1 MLYILA
7 KTGNLIKASK
17 TCKGTIKMGSK
28 PNAIVAQ
35 SGGPTAVINSS
46 ACGVVQEAA
55 KSGKIGS
62 CIAAVNGILGV
73 LKEELFDVSAEKPE
87 AIEALKRTPAA
98 AMGSC
103 RHKLKSLK
111 ESRADFDRVLDVFK
125 AHNIRYFFY
134 AGGNDSM
141 DTADKVNNLA
151 ADAHY
156 ELVCIGIPKT
166 IDNDLAFTDH
176 CPGYPS
182 VAKYVATCAME
193 AGRDTEALY
202 TADTCTIL
210 EVMGRNAGWIAA
222 ATGLAARTPEDA
234 PHLIYMPEA
243 AFSFDK
249 FVRDVQDVLKSLG
262 RVFIVAGEG
271 LKDDKG
277 QYVTADSGAFSK
289 DSFGHVQL
297 GGVAEMLKAVIE
309 KEVKIKTRFNK
320 LGTNQRS
327 AMHFASLTDVNE
339 AYMCGQMAVR
349 YALDGVNGKMVT
361 LVREK
366 GTKYKC
372 TAGLAELRDVANGE
386 KKVPREF
393 INDRGNHIT
402 DAMRDY
408 VRPLV
413 QGEAPIT
420 ISKDGLPVFVRFER
434 KLLEKKLPKYL

>member
-1 MLYILA
+1 MSA
-7 KTGNLIKASK
+7 
-17 TCKGTIKMGSK
+17 K

-35 SGGPTAVINSS
+35 SGGPTTVINAS

-55 KSGKIGS
+55 KSGEIGKV
-62 CIAAVNGILGV
+62 IAAVNGILGV
-73 LKEELFDVSAEKPE
+73 LKEELFDISAEKPQI
-87 AIEALKRTPAA
+87 IEALKRTPAA

-103 RHKLKSLK
+103 RYKLKSLK
-111 ESRADFDRVLDVFK
+111 DSRADFDRVLDVFK
-125 AHNIRYFFY
+125 AHDIRYFFY

-141 DTADKVNNLA
+141 DTADKVNKLA
-151 ADAHY
+151 ADARY

-166 IDNDLAFTDH
+166 VDNDLAFTDH

-210 EVMGRNAGWIAA
+210 EVMGRDAGWIAA

-249 FVRDVQDVLKSLG
+249 FVRDVQEVLKTFG

-271 LKDDKG
+271 LKDAKG
-277 QYVTADSGAFSK
+277 QYITADSGVFSK

-297 GGVAEMLKAVIE
+297 GGIAEMLKAVIE
-309 KEVKIKTRFNK
+309 KEVKIKARFNK

-327 AMHFASLTDVNE
+327 AMHFASLTDINE

-361 LVREK
+361 LVRQI
-366 GTKYKC
+366 GPKYKC
-372 TAGLAELRDVANGE
+372 TTGLVELRDVANGE
-386 KKVPREF
+386 KKVQREF
-393 INDRGNHIT
+393 INDKGNHIT

-408 VRPLV
+408 LRPLV

-420 ISKDGLPVFVRFER
+420 IDKDGLPVFTRFER
-434 KLLEKKLPKYL
+434 KMLEKKLPKYL

>member
-1 MLYILA
+1 
-7 KTGNLIKASK
+7 
-17 TCKGTIKMGSK
+17 MGAK
-28 PNAIVAQ
+28 PNAIVTQ

-46 ACGVVQEAA
+46 ACGVIQQAA
-55 KSGKIGS
+55 KSGKIGRV
-62 CIAAVNGILGV
+62 IGATNGILGV
-73 LKEELFDVSAEKPE
+73 LKEDLFNVSAERPE

-103 RHKLKSLK
+103 RYKLKSLDQ
-111 ESRADFDRVLDVFK
+111 SQADFQRVLDVFK

-141 DTADKVNNLA
+141 DTADKVNKLA
-151 ADAHY
+151 ADAGY

-166 IDNDLAFTDH
+166 VDNDLAFTDH

-182 VAKYVATCAME
+182 VAKYVATCAAE

-222 ATGLAARTPEDA
+222 ATGLAAAMPEDA
-234 PHLIYMPEA
+234 PHLVYMPEA

-249 FVRDVQDVLKSLG
+249 FVGDVEEVLKRLG

-271 LKDDKG
+271 LKDENGK
-277 QYVTADSGAFSK
+277 YVTADSGAFAK

-297 GGVAEMLKAVIE
+297 GGVAEMLKAVVE
-309 KEVKIKTRFNK
+309 KEVKIKARFNK

-327 AMHFASLTDVNE
+327 AMHFASLTDVKE
-339 AYMCGQMAVR
+339 AYMCGHTAVK
-349 YALDGVNGKMVT
+349 YALKGVNGKMVT

-366 GTKYKC
+366 GPKYKC
-372 TAGLAELRDVANGE
+372 TTGLAELRDVANGE
-386 KKVPREF
+386 KKVPREY
-393 INDRGNHIT
+393 INEAGNHIT
-402 DAMRDY
+402 KAMRDY
-408 VRPLV
+408 LRPLV
-413 QGEAPIT
+413 QGQAPVT
-420 ISKDGLPVFVRFER
+420 IGRDGIPVFMRFKR
-434 KLLEKKLPKYL
+434 KPLEKKLAEYL

>member
-1 MLYILA
+1 MSA
-7 KTGNLIKASK
+7 
-17 TCKGTIKMGSK
+17 K

-35 SGGPTAVINSS
+35 SGGPTTVINSS

-55 KSGKIGS
+55 KSGEIGKV
-62 CIAAVNGILGV
+62 IAAVNGILGV
-73 LKEELFDVSAEKPE
+73 LKEELFDISAEKPQI
-87 AIEALKRTPAA
+87 IESLKRTPAA

-103 RHKLKSLK
+103 RYKLKSLK
-111 ESRADFDRVLDVFK
+111 DSRADFDRVLDVFK
-125 AHNIRYFFY
+125 AHDIRYFFY

-141 DTADKVNNLA
+141 DTADKVNKLA
-151 ADAHY
+151 ADARY

-166 IDNDLAFTDH
+166 VDNDLAFTDH

-202 TADTCTIL
+202 TTDTCTIL
-210 EVMGRNAGWIAA
+210 EVMGRDAGWIAA
-222 ATGLAARTPEDA
+222 ATGLAARAPEDA

-249 FVRDVQDVLKSLG
+249 FVSDVQEVLKTFG

-271 LKDDKG
+271 LKDAKG
-277 QYVTADSGAFSK
+277 QYITADSGVFSK

-297 GGVAEMLKAVIE
+297 GGIAEMLKAMIE
-309 KEVKIKTRFNK
+309 KEVKIKARFNK

-327 AMHFASLTDVNE
+327 AMHFASLTDINE

-361 LVREK
+361 LVRQN
-366 GTKYKC
+366 GPKYKC
-372 TAGLAELRDVANGE
+372 TTGLAELKDVANGE

-393 INDRGNHIT
+393 INDKGNHIT

-408 VRPLV
+408 LRPLV

-420 ISKDGLPVFVRFER
+420 IDKDGLPVFTRFER
-434 KLLEKKLPKYL
+434 KMLEKKLPKYL

>member
-1 MLYILA
+1 MSL
-7 KTGNLIKASK
+7 
-17 TCKGTIKMGSK
+17 K

-46 ACGVVQEAA
+46 ACGVVQEAK
-55 KSGKIGS
+55 KSKKIDKV
-62 CIAAVNGILGV
+62 IAAVNGILGV
-73 LKEELFDVSAEKPE
+73 LKEELFDVSAEKPQT
-87 AIEALKRTPAA
+87 IEALKRTPAA

-103 RHKLKSLK
+103 RYKLKSLT
-111 ESRADFDRVLDVFK
+111 ESKADFDRVLDVFK
-125 AHNIRYFFY
+125 AHNIHYFFY

-141 DTADKVNNLA
+141 DTADKINKLA
-151 ADAHY
+151 ADARY
-156 ELVCIGIPKT
+156 ELTCIGIPKT
-166 IDNDLAFTDH
+166 VDNDLAFTDH

-202 TADTCTIL
+202 TTDTCTIL
-210 EVMGRNAGWIAA
+210 EVMGRDAGWIAA

-243 AFSFDK
+243 AFSFDN
-249 FVRDVQDVLKSLG
+249 FVRDVQEVLKAFG

-271 LKDDKG
+271 LKDEKG
-277 QYVTADSGAFSK
+277 QYVTADSGTFSK

-309 KEVKIKTRFNK
+309 KEVKIKARFNK

-349 YALDGVNGKMVT
+349 YALDGINGKMVT
-361 LVREK
+361 LVREE
-366 GTKYKC
+366 GPKYKC
-372 TAGLAELRDVANGE
+372 TTGLAELKDVANGE

-393 INDRGNHIT
+393 INDKGNHIT

-420 ISKDGLPVFVRFER
+420 IGKDGLPVFIRFEH
-434 KLLEKKLPKYL
+434 KLLDKKLPKYL

>member
-1 MLYILA
+1 MDV
-7 KTGNLIKASK
+7 
-17 TCKGTIKMGSK
+17 KG
-28 PNAIVAQ
+28 NAILAQ
-35 SGGPTAVINSS
+35 SGGPTTVINAS
-46 ACGVVQEAA
+46 ACGVIQEAK
-55 KSGKIGS
+55 KSKKIDRVIG
-62 CIAAVNGILGV
+62 AVNGILGV
-73 LKEELFDVSAEKPE
+73 LKEDLFDLSAEKP
-87 AIEALKRTPAA
+87 ATIEALKRTPAA

-103 RHKLKSLK
+103 RYKLKALDK
-111 ESRADFDRVLDVFK
+111 SRADFDRVIDVFK
-125 AHNIRYFFY
+125 AHNIHYFFY

-141 DTADKVNNLA
+141 DTADKINKLA
-151 ADAHY
+151 AETKY

-193 AGRDTEALY
+193 AGRDTDALY
-202 TADTCTIL
+202 TTDTCTIL

-222 ATGLAARTPEDA
+222 ATGLATRTPEDA
-234 PHLIYMPEA
+234 PHLVYVPEA

-249 FVRDVQDVLKSLG
+249 FVADVQEVLKRLD

-309 KEVKIKTRFNK
+309 KEVKIKARFNK
-320 LGTNQRS
+320 LGTNQRC
-327 AMHFASLTDVNE
+327 AMHFASLTDINE
-339 AYMCGQMAVR
+339 AYLCGQMAVR
-349 YALDGVNGKMVT
+349 YAMEGVNGKMVT

-366 GTKYKC
+366 GPKYKC
-372 TAGLAELRDVANGE
+372 TTGLAELRDVANGE
-386 KKVPREF
+386 KKVPREY
-393 INDRGNHIT
+393 INQAGNHIT

-420 ISKDGLPVFVRFER
+420 IGDDGLPVFMRFER
-434 KLLEKKLPKYL
+434 KPLEKKLPSYL

>member
-1 MLYILA
+1 
-7 KTGNLIKASK
+7 
-17 TCKGTIKMGSK
+17 MGSK

-35 SGGPTAVINSS
+35 SGGPTTVINAS
-46 ACGVVQEAA
+46 ACGVIQEVM
-55 KSGKIGS
+55 KTGKIGA
-62 CIAAVNGILGV
+62 CLGAHNGILGV
-73 LKEELFDVSAEKPE
+73 LKEDLFDLSAEKPE

-98 AMGSC
+98 AIGSC
-103 RHKLKSLK
+103 RYKLKK
-111 ESRADFDRVLDVFK
+111 MEESKADFQRVLDVFK
-125 AHNIRYFFY
+125 AHDIHYFFY

-141 DTADKVNNLA
+141 DTADKVNKLA
-151 ADAHY
+151 AEAKYD
-156 ELVCIGIPKT
+156 LVSMGIPKT
-166 IDNDLAFTDH
+166 IDNDLAYTDH

-243 AFSFDK
+243 AFTWQK
-249 FVRDVQDVLKSLG
+249 FVKDVQEVLMRLG

-271 LKDDKG
+271 LKDEKG
-277 QYVTADSGAFSK
+277 NYVTADSGAFRQ

-297 GGVAEMLKAVIE
+297 GGVADMLKAVIE
-309 KEVKIKTRFNK
+309 KEVKIKARFNK

-327 AMHFASLTDVNE
+327 AMHFASLTDIHE
-339 AYMCGQMAVR
+339 AYRCGQRAVQH
-349 YALDGVNGKMVT
+349 AMEGVNGKMVT
-361 LVREK
+361 LIREK
-366 GTKYKC
+366 GKKYKC
-372 TAGLAELRDVANGE
+372 TTGLAELRDVANGE

-393 INDRGNHIT
+393 INEAGNHVT

-413 QGEAPIT
+413 KGEAPVT
-420 ISKDGLPVFVRFER
+420 IGDDGLPVFVRFER
-434 KLLEKKLPKYL
+434 KAIEKKLPKYM